1 MGGTYITDARD
12 DDGCQKSFVILC
24 MYVWVRV
31 DGTRTRTSSR
41 RRSHRYHILYSSSGV
56 RSDECDTVCYASDFD
71 SSKEQ
76 QRVTKREDGSERME
90 WVKSDQAWEESK
102 QRGREGVEMR

>member
-31 DGTRTRTSSR
+31 DGTRTRTEVVVNDRRSVR
-41 RRSHRYHILYSSSGV
+41 RRLTWMYERRRDETIVVLEREARDWTDAMDGTRRV
-56 RSDECDTVCYASDFD
+56 R
-71 SSKEQ
+71 
-76 QRVTKREDGSERME
+76 
-90 WVKSDQAWEESK
+90 
-102 QRGREGVEMR
+102 